1 MTDEQKDVVND
12 LFREIGKDILRF
24 VYRFSGDKD
33 MAEDVAQQTYFL
45 ACLKIDVLQ
54 EHSNPKGWLF
64 VTARYLM
71 LREIVG
77 AQYSRRADID
87 ELEDVLSAREGDK
100 SMAELLPEGLK
111 DEEREFL
118 LEHLEQGFSLAEM
131 AEKRG
136 ITAEACR
143 GRYARIKRKCRRLM
157 TKEREELEKI

>member
-1 MTDEQKDVVND
+1 MTDDQKNIVDD
-12 LFREIGKDILRF
+12 LFREIGKDILQF
-24 VYRFSGDKD
+24 VYRFSGDKA

-45 ACLKIDVLQ
+45 ACLKIGTLQ
-54 EHSNPKGWLF
+54 EHPNPRGWLF

-71 LREIVG
+71 LRELAG

-87 ELEDVLSAREGDK
+87 ELEDVLSAEEGDK
-100 SMAELLPEGLK
+100 SMAKLLPEGLEG
-111 DEEREFL
+111 EERDFL

-143 GRYARIKRKCRRLM
+143 GRYARIRRKCRRLM